1 MLSAL
6 SLDEATIACFLPNK
20 RRIYIQPINNSL
32 INNTSPKELADL
44 INEMMK
50 EYILLLIRSQQAE
63 LEAMHERT
71 YEVFFMM
78 RLLSETL
85 RECED

>member
-1 MLSAL
+1 MENS
-6 SLDEATIACFLPNK
+6 ENRKIN
-20 RRIYIQPINNSL
+20 IEPINNYL

-44 INEMMK
+44 IDEMMK

-71 YEVFFMM
+71 YEFFFTM
-78 RLLSETL
+78 RMLCETL
-85 RECED
+85 RECEN